1 MERSPLNMPRR
12 FRGPSQ
18 APYTRKS
25 LEHANDRGYH
35 AARYEASQRL
45 PVNNDSQPRGS
56 DFIPLNVSAPV
67 TRLERRSADWRNPA
81 SWRDNSSPRGW
92 YNHRG
97 SSRGSPRGNCGNRY
111 SSHKNFHMQNRR
123 GHKVPSHRLL
133 HISRYIDMKSTLEDP
148 WADLVKKL
156 DDSKGKSQDETH
168 EKVSSLDTRM
178 LTDRESTKESESKD
192 SKDSNV
198 DNSQCKDSE
207 NVSPVDT
214 RSENTDQCRA
224 M

>member
-123 GHKVPSHRLL
+123 VSTAPPCSQAATRCVLL
-133 HISRYIDMKSTLEDP
+133 ITVIHAVFYDVFRVTRFRHTGYCTY
-148 WADLVKKL
+148 
-156 DDSKGKSQDETH
+156 QDI
-168 EKVSSLDTRM
+168 
-178 LTDRESTKESESKD
+178 
-192 SKDSNV
+192 
-198 DNSQCKDSE
+198 
-207 NVSPVDT
+207 
-214 RSENTDQCRA
+214 
-224 M
+224 